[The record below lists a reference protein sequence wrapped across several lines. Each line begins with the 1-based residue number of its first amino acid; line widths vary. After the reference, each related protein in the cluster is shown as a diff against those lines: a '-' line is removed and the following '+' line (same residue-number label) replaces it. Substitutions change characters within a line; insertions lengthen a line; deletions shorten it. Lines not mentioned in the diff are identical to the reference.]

1 MFEDSRLKIFV
12 AVAKEGSFTK
22 AAAALGITQ
31 PAVSQNVAEIEKATG
46 MLLFE
51 RRRGEV
57 VLTPQGEI
65 FMKYAADILDSY
77 AHAERAFTK
86 TASTAVR
93 ISASEEIYTYIVG
106 PVLDD
111 FMKLHPEVVFERCLW
126 DDADLRLMIAP
137 SAKSPFE
144 LREGC
149 IAKLRMSLSPAPE
162 KIGDFSA
169 THETVSYFDLLF
181 QPSQSFSCTRLCRLI
196 EEFLVSAIS

>member
-22 AAAALGITQ
+22 AAAALGISQ
-31 PAVSQNVAEIEKATG
+31 PSVSQNVADIEKATG
-46 MLLFE
+46 MRLFE

-65 FMKYAADILDSY
+65 FMKYAAEILGSY
-77 AHAERAFTK
+77 ARTERTFTK
-86 TASTAVR
+86 TLPATVR
-93 ISASEEIYTYIVG
+93 ISASEEIYTYIIE

-111 FMKLHPEVVFERCLW
+111 FMKLHPEVLFERCLW
-126 DDADLRLMIAP
+126 DDADLRLQLAP

-144 LREGC
+144 IREDC
-149 IAKLRMSLSPAPE
+149 IAKIRMALSPAPKE
-162 KIGDFSA
+162 MGDFSA